1 CTCEWF
7 DVEAAMPRVPALS
20 DLEDG
25 LVRARATAAGT
36 SVELEALVELAGR
49 LVRDPH
55 RRGELAREGEVLAE
69 KLGDDA
75 ARLQCRAMVA
85 EADARQGT
93 PAEVLPEALATLA
106 EAEQLGQPLT

>member
-1 CTCEWF
+1 
-7 DVEAAMPRVPALS
+7 MPPVPALS

-25 LVRARATAAGT
+25 SARARATAAGT
-36 SVELEALVELAGR
+36 EVELAALVELAAR

-55 RRGELAREGEVLAE
+55 RRGELARDGVILAE

-75 ARLQCRAMVA
+75 ARLRCRAMVA

-93 PAEVLPEALATLA
+93 PGEALPEALATLA
-106 EAEQLGQPLT
+106 EAEQVADPLAFAQSQHTVA